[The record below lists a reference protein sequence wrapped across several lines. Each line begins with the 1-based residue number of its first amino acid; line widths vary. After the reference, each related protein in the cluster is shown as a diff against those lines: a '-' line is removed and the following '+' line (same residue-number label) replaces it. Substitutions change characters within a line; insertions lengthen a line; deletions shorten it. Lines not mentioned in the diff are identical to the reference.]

1 MKREILF
8 RGLRTGGQGWLYG
21 DLIQWKS
28 KGICAITPQDGNE
41 WSNCYDFEV
50 IPETVGQFTGLLDKN
65 RTKIFEGDICN
76 HKYWNGDSVEISWDK
91 SLCTFKSTVVSD
103 GIECED
109 FYFIESDSPKFEV
122 IGNIHEQ

>member
-8 RGLRTGGQGWLYG
+8 RGLRIDGQGWLYG

-65 RTKIFEGDICN
+65 GTKIFEGDKLRYIDIDLYTYIGNVTFNLGSFFIAGGINEFMSEGYCN
-76 HKYWNGDSVEISWDK
+76 KM
-91 SLCTFKSTVVSD
+91 
-103 GIECED
+103 
-109 FYFIESDSPKFEV
+109 EV

>member
-8 RGLRTGGQGWLYG
+8 RGLRIDGQGWLYG

-65 RTKIFEGDICN
+65 GTKIFEGDWLHICSGYASVVEFQDGMFVSVYN
-76 HKYWNGDSVEISWDK
+76 HPEDGEIIPLIDAIGDK
-91 SLCTFKSTVVSD
+91 T
-103 GIECED
+103 
-109 FYFIESDSPKFEV
+109 EV